1 MKKYT
6 FKGILLALGLVLA
19 TLSMQVGAR
28 DAGTDTD
35 ARADALW
42 QTQLALTNAASTT
55 ARDALVNVNTVLD
68 SNVDFSAQTAA
79 VDALKWALVAF
90 KVEIDALDLLKR
102 TKADASVILAFR
114 MTFNNYQQ
122 ALQVKNSELEVKI
135 QQAIAEAEA
144 RRVAQLWQDKLTLT
158 NTALATATS
167 AEVDAN
173 NAVNGDGSFASKEAA
188 ITVLKEANAAGFNP
202 R

>member
-1 MKKYT
+1 
-6 FKGILLALGLVLA
+6 
-19 TLSMQVGAR
+19 
-28 DAGTDTD
+28 
-35 ARADALW
+35 
-42 QTQLALTNAASTT
+42 
-55 ARDALVNVNTVLD
+55 VNVNTVLD

-173 NAVNGDGSFASKEAA
+173 NSVNGDGSFASNEAA
-188 ITVLKEANAAGFNP
+188 MTVLKEANAAFVVAIQALDSVKRDKTVAPARSATRFASIGAASATSSSVICVCSA
-202 R
+202 

>member
-90 KVEIDALDLLKR
+90 KVEIDARILSVANTRPSASKIPLNVYFFIFITPLMSKLAPQNPNRLINKQLNTNLKKHL
-102 TKADASVILAFR
+102 TK
-114 MTFNNYQQ
+114 N
-122 ALQVKNSELEVKI
+122 
-135 QQAIAEAEA
+135 
-144 RRVAQLWQDKLTLT
+144 LT
-158 NTALATATS
+158 NPILTV
-167 AEVDAN
+167 E
-173 NAVNGDGSFASKEAA
+173 SKREN
-188 ITVLKEANAAGFNP
+188 T
-202 R
+202 

>member
-1 MKKYT
+1 MFAFNKRNKSDAKKYT

-135 QQAIAEAEA
+135 QQSIADAEA

-167 AEVDAN
+167 AEVDARCRKRC
-173 NAVNGDGSFASKEAA
+173 F
-188 ITVLKEANAAGFNP
+188 
-202 R
+202 

>member
-68 SNVDFSAQTAA
+68 SNVVIFITPLMSKLAPQNPNR
-79 VDALKWALVAF
+79 
-90 KVEIDALDLLKR
+90 LD
-102 TKADASVILAFR
+102 
-114 MTFNNYQQ
+114 
-122 ALQVKNSELEVKI
+122 
-135 QQAIAEAEA
+135 
-144 RRVAQLWQDKLTLT
+144 
-158 NTALATATS
+158 
-167 AEVDAN
+167 
-173 NAVNGDGSFASKEAA
+173 
-188 ITVLKEANAAGFNP
+188 
-202 R
+202 

>member
-1 MKKYT
+1 LKLIIKPSNNSRISLISLNT
-6 FKGILLALGLVLA
+6 IKGLYRHI
-19 TLSMQVGAR
+19 
-28 DAGTDTD
+28 
-35 ARADALW
+35 
-42 QTQLALTNAASTT
+42 
-55 ARDALVNVNTVLD
+55 
-68 SNVDFSAQTAA
+68 
-79 VDALKWALVAF
+79 
-90 KVEIDALDLLKR
+90 KR
-102 TKADASVILAFR
+102 RISFTKADASVILAFR

-173 NAVNGDGSFASKEAA
+173 NAVNGLLPHYSQW
-188 ITVLKEANAAGFNP
+188 LKQY
-202 R
+202 